1 MTRDEVLQFLSSH
14 KQEIMRNYGVVRLG
28 VFGSYARGDQRE
40 DSDIDIA
47 VEMETDHIFRKFFAL
62 EQYLKENL
70 RGRVDLGIESA
81 LKPVARE
88 RILKEIVYV

>member
-1 MTRDEVLQFLSSH
+1 MTRDEVLQFLGSH

-28 VFGSYARGDQRE
+28 VFGSYARGDQRD

-62 EQYLKENL
+62 ERYLKENL
-70 RGRVDLGIESA
+70 RSPVDLGIESA
-81 LKPVARE
+81 LKPLARE
-88 RILKEIVYV
+88 KIMKEIVYV